1 METYIPRLKT
11 RYREEVIGKLLEEF
25 SYGNTMQVP
34 RLNKIVINTSMKDA
48 TQNVKLLETACEEL
62 TLIAGQRAVLTRAR
76 RSIAGFKLREGQ
88 PIGAR
93 VTLRGD
99 RMWEFLDRLVTVA
112 IPRIRDFRGVSAK
125 AFDGR
130 GNFSLGLTEQIVFPE
145 IDYDKVSRINGMNI
159 AFVTSAV
166 NDEEGLALLRFL
178 GVPFEKA

>member
-1 METYIPRLKT
+1 MDKYTPRLKN
-11 RYREEVIGKLLEEF
+11 RYRDEVIAKLLEEF
-25 SYGNTMQVP
+25 EYDNVMQVP
-34 RLNKIVINTSMKDA
+34 SLTKIIINTSMKDA
-48 TQNVKLLETACEEL
+48 TQNVKLLETAAQEL
-62 TLIAGQRAVLTRAR
+62 TLIAGQKAVLTRAR
-76 RSIAGFKLREGQ
+76 RSIAGFKLREGM

-112 IPRIRDFRGVSAK
+112 IPRIRDFRGVNAK

-159 AFVTSAV
+159 AFVTTAE
-166 NDEEGLALLRFL
+166 NDEEGLALLKAL
-178 GVPFEKA
+178 GMPFQKA